1 MSRSHLSL
9 RGLPCEAWH
18 FNAEMMSLEYYYDL
32 LYSYSANQLSDNEK
46 IIIRAA
52 NIDEAVQLVRDRLAH
67 HEMKIV

>member
-1 MSRSHLSL
+1 
-9 RGLPCEAWH
+9 
-18 FNAEMMSLEYYYDL
+18 MMSLEYYYDL